1 MSIIGLTADEI
12 VKDLNLTIP
21 INLNKICENY
31 NIKILYRNI
40 NSADGYFIPTKKK
53 IIISNK
59 IKGTYKERFTIS
71 HELGHYFNVN
81 DKTYELDAYCYSDYK
96 AKQKQSKLEREAD
109 EFAAELL
116 MPKAFTK
123 KKIENIDIKDWK
135 KLIELSL
142 EYEVSL
148 AAMLIKY
155 IDNSYG
161 KNRIGCFYNNRLIWQ
176 YGNQFDFVIEQNILN
191 GQEKM
196 NLYTKN
202 RNSDWIKGNYDFTE
216 EVLIDKGN
224 IKYLLIS
231 VYTSED

>member
-71 HELGHYFNVN
+71 HELGQYVNVN
-81 DKTYELDAYCYSDYK
+81 DKTCELDAYCYSDYK

-116 MPKAFTK
+116 MPKAFIK

>member
-1 MSIIGLTADEI
+1 MSIIELTADEI
-12 VKDLNLTIP
+12 INDLDLTIP
-21 INLNKICENY
+21 IDLNKICEKY

-81 DKTYELDAYCYSDYK
+81 DKIYELDAYCYSDYK
-96 AKQKQSKLEREAD
+96 TKQKQSKLEREAD

-116 MPKAFTK
+116 MPKIFVKET
-123 KKIENIDIKDWK
+123 IENIDIKDWQ
-135 KLIELSL
+135 KLIDLSI

-161 KNRIGCFYNNRLIWQ
+161 NNRIGCFYNNKLIWQ
-176 YGNQFDFVIEQNILN
+176 YGNEYDFEIEQH
-191 GQEKM
+191 
-196 NLYTKN
+196 NLKGNERVNSYIKN
-202 RNSDWIKGNYDFTE
+202 RRSDWISGYYDYTE
-216 EVLIDKGN
+216 EVLIEKGDF
-224 IKYLLIS
+224 KYLLIS
-231 VYTSED
+231 VLKSEY

>member
-1 MSIIGLTADEI
+1 MSIIGLTAAEI

-40 NSADGYFIPTKKK
+40 NSADGYFIPAKKK

-71 HELGHYFNVN
+71 HELGHYFNIN
-81 DKTYELDAYCYSDYK
+81 DKTYDLDTYFYSDYK
-96 AKQKQSKLEREAD
+96 AKQKQSKLEKEAD

-116 MPKAFTK
+116 MPRKYIK
-123 KKIENIDIKDWK
+123 NSIENIDVKDWQELVNLSK
-135 KLIELSL
+135 K
-142 EYEVSL
+142 YEVSL
-148 AAMLIKY
+148 ATMLIKY

-161 KNRIGCFYNNRLIWQ
+161 NNRIGCFYNNRLIWQ
-176 YGNQFDFVIEQNILN
+176 YGNQFNFEIKKNDLN

-196 NLYTKN
+196 NLYEKN
-202 RNSDWIKGNYDFTE
+202 YNSDWIKGDYDFTE
-216 EVLIDKGN
+216 EVIIDKGK

-231 VYTSED
+231 VYESED